1 MPVVIPERVIG
12 KAGKAFL
19 DLYTDPRFMFM
30 ALTELEDLFV
40 NMLTAKFQDF
50 ESDKEVREPPPIVPA
65 YNPGDRKF
73 YAVIVEAQLNTLSSQ
88 GLGKNKFE
96 LQYQP
101 TPSDPNTIET
111 YIGYSGD
118 ISCTVEIYCNATSRF
133 AACYIADWV
142 FAGLSDP
149 LCRKLAGDGIEI
161 PYNAIRFSG
170 KVIERQSLDGQD
182 KFWGITYTIP
192 GILIPWARLYKVA
205 GPVIEDFR
213 VAPAATG
220 LGLTISS

>member
-12 KAGKAFL
+12 ESGKAL
-19 DLYTDPRFMFM
+19 IALYTDPRFMYIG
-30 ALTELEDLFV
+30 LTELEDLFV
-40 NMLTAKFQDF
+40 NMLKAKFDDF
-50 ESDKEVREPPPIVPA
+50 ESDNEVKEPPPIVPA

-73 YAVIVEAQLNTLSSQ
+73 YAIIVEAQLNTLSSQ

-101 TPSDPNTIET
+101 TPTDPNTIET
-111 YIGYSGD
+111 YIGFSGN

-133 AACYIADWV
+133 AACYIADWA
-142 FAGLSDP
+142 FAGLNDP
-149 LCRKLAGDGIEI
+149 VCQKLAGDGIII

-170 KVIERQSLDGQD
+170 KVQERASLDGQH

-192 GILIPWARLYKVA
+192 GILIPWTRLYKIE

-213 VAPAATG
+213 VAPIITN
-220 LGLTISS
+220 